1 MPKTIYRREHAV
13 LLSLLKKYRNEAG
26 LTQVQCS
33 KALGRPQSFMS
44 DVESGT
50 RRLDVVQ
57 VRDLCNVLG
66 IPLTK
71 LAIDLE
77 ELLAEE
83 G

>member
-1 MPKTIYRREHAV
+1 MPKTIYRREHAA
-13 LLSLLKKYRNEAG
+13 LLSLLKKYRDEAG

-66 IPLTK
+66 VTLTK
-71 LAIDLE
+71 LAIELE

>member
-1 MPKTIYRREHAV
+1 MPKSIYRREHAV

-57 VRDLCNVLG
+57 IRDLCSVLG
-66 IPLTK
+66 ITLTK
-71 LAIDLE
+71 LAIDFE

>member
-1 MPKTIYRREHAV
+1 MPKTIYRREHAA
-13 LLSLLKKYRNEAG
+13 LLSLLKKYRDEAG

-66 IPLTK
+66 VKLTK
-71 LAIDLE
+71 LAIELE